1 MLPVWPACKAI
12 ISWEAVRFLIP
23 LLDYLILAPAVTMLA
38 AAPAVERPPP
48 NISNT
53 FCTSVEAE
61 FDT

>member
-1 MLPVWPACKAI
+1 M
-12 ISWEAVRFLIP
+12 
-23 LLDYLILAPAVTMLA
+23 LAPAVTMLA